1 MERVHLSP
9 EEVEAAAARR
19 GAEDAAT
26 CEVAAAAARR
36 GADDA
41 ATCEVA
47 AAAATATAMRRE
59 LEEEPV
65 TQEPATLELT
75 TLTEDG
81 LDAVLSWL
89 DPTQLFC
96 QGALV
101 CREWHAAATAP
112 HRRRAAASQRYGAW
126 ATAGPVSRWLE
137 AHGHAPRAVLSGS
150 LVVLSAGSNTGPED
164 WGVPTPPPEAHGQ
177 LGRAAAAVEGPCT
190 LRPVGMPGF
199 GIPCSQQVCAVAAG
213 GYHCW
218 ALTTAGTAWAWGA
231 NAFGM
236 LGLGDRASRQLPQP
250 VALPDAAEAVEVVC
264 GFAFTLVRLGAI
276 PKP

>member
-1 MERVHLSP
+1 M
-9 EEVEAAAARR
+9 AAAR
-19 GAEDAAT
+19 E
-26 CEVAAAAARR
+26 
-36 GADDA
+36 
-41 ATCEVA
+41 
-47 AAAATATAMRRE
+47 
-59 LEEEPV
+59 EEEPA
-65 TQEPATLELT
+65 TEPT

-101 CREWHAAATAP
+101 CREWHAAATAL
-112 HRRRAAASQRYGAW
+112 HRRRAAASQRYGEW

-137 AHGHAPRAVLSGS
+137 AHDHAPRAVLSGS

-164 WGVPTPPPEAHGQ
+164 WGVPTRPPEAHGQ
-177 LGRAAAAVEGPCT
+177 LGRAVAAVEGPCT

-199 GIPCSQQVCAVAAG
+199 GIPCSQQVCKVAAG

-250 VALPDAAEAVEVVC
+250 VALPDAAEAVEVLC
-264 GFAFTLVRLGAI
+264 GFAFTLARLELALEALDPRPAPAALSPSLGLRPSLRPSLTMRAES
-276 PKP
+276 

>member
-1 MERVHLSP
+1 MAPTTLEPTTLEP
-9 EEVEAAAARR
+9 TTLKPTTLEPTTLKPTTLEPTTLEPTTL
-19 GAEDAAT
+19 DPAT
-26 CEVAAAAARR
+26 
-36 GADDA
+36 
-41 ATCEVA
+41 
-47 AAAATATAMRRE
+47 
-59 LEEEPV
+59 L
-65 TQEPATLELT
+65 EPATLEPT

-112 HRRRAAASQRYGAW
+112 HRRRAAASQRYGEW

-137 AHGHAPRAVLSGS
+137 AHVHAPRAVLSGT

-177 LGRAAAAVEGPCT
+177 LGRAVAAAEGPCT
-190 LRPVGMPGF
+190 LRPVGIPGF
-199 GIPCSQQVCAVAAG
+199 GIPFSQQVCAVAAG

-218 ALTTAGTAWAWGA
+218 ALTTVGTAWAWGA

-264 GFAFTLVRLGAI
+264 GFAFTLVRLGLSLSTSPA
-276 PKP
+276 PCALRPAPCALSPEPQP

>member
-1 MERVHLSP
+1 MSD
-9 EEVEAAAARR
+9 ART
-19 GAEDAAT
+19 GEDRT
-26 CEVAAAAARR
+26 GLE
-36 GADDA
+36 D
-41 ATCEVA
+41 TS
-47 AAAATATAMRRE
+47 T
-59 LEEEPV
+59 LEE
-65 TQEPATLELT
+65 PASLDAT
-75 TLTEDG
+75 TLTADS

-101 CREWHAAATAP
+101 CREWHATATAP
-112 HRRRAAASQRYGAW
+112 HRRRAAASQRYGEW
-126 ATAGPVSRWLE
+126 ATAGPVASWLE
-137 AHGHAPRAVLSGS
+137 AHSHAPRAVLSGS
-150 LVVLSAGSNTGPED
+150 LVVLSGGSNTGPED
-164 WGVPTPPPEAHGQ
+164 WGVPTPPPPAHGQ
-177 LGRAAAAVEGPCT
+177 LGRVPSPEEGCT

-236 LGLGDRASRQLPQP
+236 LGLGDRASRWLPQP

-264 GFAFTLVRLGAI
+264 GFAFTLVRPRLSITLALS
-276 PKP
+276 PTS